1 MRNCAGVWSRGLR
14 RYCSSRIS
22 GGTHSAVQTSFT
34 TIETKR
40 YSSGR
45 RNTPANIGKH
55 ISNLTERTSRWSRRH
70 FRSALRN
77 PGCLRSPRMGN
88 RGGGRAAMYG
98 GNLGRYLK
106 RRGRRRWPSLGT
118 RHPGV
123 KLVLGLAVELLCAMV
138 APLPKTITM
147 VLASGFMGMW
157 FCGTPLNI
165 EVLGKQTVL
174 RDAPFARLPCDTK
187 IAHDLSGIFI
197 PLPRLASGWR
207 ATLR

>member
-1 MRNCAGVWSRGLR
+1 MRNCAGVYSRGLR

-45 RNTPANIGKH
+45 KNTPANIGKH
-55 ISNLTERTSRWSRRH
+55 ISNLMERTSRWSRRH

-98 GNLGRYLK
+98 GNLGRYLARPAQESWLHSVSDYFTCAWDGRK
-106 RRGRRRWPSLGT
+106 RGNLHAGY
-118 RHPGV
+118 
-123 KLVLGLAVELLCAMV
+123 
-138 APLPKTITM
+138 
-147 VLASGFMGMW
+147 
-157 FCGTPLNI
+157 N
-165 EVLGKQTVL
+165 
-174 RDAPFARLPCDTK
+174 APFVGAAPSRVLLKSTGQNH
-187 IAHDLSGIFI
+187 IL
-197 PLPRLASGWR
+197 LEYL
-207 ATLR
+207 T